1 MHLPSISGKV
11 SVIEAFVKPLI
22 IRSIIN
28 QTMAQYRSLSPA
40 QTIRL
45 LQQPHDEPPIEV
57 PFSPKNPAEY
67 KAPLP
72 PPAKIAT
79 SLDASALNAQTDWC
93 DTIRAHRRDIS
104 PKYLQFVLRHKNNCE
119 EILNSKMTQLER
131 ADRCEKVR
139 VSSNFLSSRYDKVHG
154 PKELIAALLNSLEAM
169 TELRL
174 LLQYGDYF
182 ALSLEDLKSSTF
194 PMQSGRGMIG

>member
-11 SVIEAFVKPLI
+11 SVIEAFVKPLK
-22 IRSIIN
+22 RSIIN

-45 LQQPHDEPPIEV
+45 LHDEPPIEV

-119 EILNSKMTQLER
+119 EILNSKMTKLER
-131 ADRCEKVR
+131 ADRCEEVR
-139 VSSNFLSSRYDKVHG
+139 VSSNFLSSRYDEVHG
-154 PKELIAALLNSLEAM
+154 PKDLIVALLNSLEAM